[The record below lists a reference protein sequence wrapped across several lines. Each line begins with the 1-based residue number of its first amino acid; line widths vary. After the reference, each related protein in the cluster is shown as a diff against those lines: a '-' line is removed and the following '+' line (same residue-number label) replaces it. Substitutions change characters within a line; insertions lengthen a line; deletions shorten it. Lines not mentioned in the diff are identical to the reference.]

1 MKFSKYMGSIP
12 QNSVHTSC
20 AITPIHITK
29 THPKTD
35 ANAFFNWDNGLFLI
49 ILPKSNIMEKVDINN
64 NINSTFIRVILY
76 AF

>member
-1 MKFSKYMGSIP
+1 MKFSKYIGSIF
-12 QNSVHTSC
+12 QNSVQNSC
-20 AITPIHITK
+20 AITPTHIIRTL
-29 THPKTD
+29 PKTD

-76 AF
+76 SF